1 MLHGHHRPEAERE
14 RLMPKRADYDAVV
27 VGAGPNGL
35 AAAITLGRQFN
46 AVLLLEAAK
55 TIGGGVR
62 SSELTLPGFIHDVC
76 STVQPL
82 SLASPF
88 FQQLD
93 LPQYGLDWIQPE
105 IPLAHP
111 FEDGSALFLHRSLD
125 ITAEAMGT
133 DGKAYKKLL
142 QPFVD
147 DEQNLLADILRP
159 FGFPASPFLMLRF
172 AYHALHSLKN
182 LVGTQFQCNRTQAL
196 FAGLAAHA
204 MIPLEQ
210 AATAAFSIVL
220 ATLAHTVGWPII
232 RGGSQK
238 LADALADCFRNGG
251 GEIVTDRRI
260 TSLADLP
267 KASSYFFDVTPRQL
281 LQIEGLGLSEPY
293 RNRLAGFR
301 YGPGVYKMDWALN
314 APIPW
319 KADICRKAGTVH
331 LGGSLEEIAASIR
344 DVHAGKVS
352 SAPYIVLAQSSLFDF
367 SRTPA
372 GKHTVWAYCHVPHGS
387 TADVSEL
394 MESRIERYAP
404 GFRECILARHVFS
417 AIGMEQYNANYVGG
431 DINGGL
437 QDLGQLYARPIAS
450 LHPYRTSEKNIYLCS
465 SSTPPGGGVH
475 GLCGYYAVNDLCR
488 KRQGDA

>member
-1 MLHGHHRPEAERE
+1 MFHGLEPEAERE
-14 RLMPKRADYDAVV
+14 RLMSKRDHYDAVV

-35 AAAITLGRQFN
+35 AAAIALGRQFN
-46 AVLLLEAAK
+46 TVLLLEAAK
-55 TIGGGVR
+55 TIGGGSR
-62 SSELTLPGFIHDVC
+62 SAELTLPGFHHDVC
-76 STVQPL
+76 SAIQPL

-88 FQQLD
+88 FRQLD
-93 LPQYGLDWIQPE
+93 LPQYGLEWIQPE

-111 FEDGSALFLHRSLD
+111 FEDGSALFLHRSLS
-125 ITAEAMGT
+125 ITADAMGA

-147 DEQNLLADILRP
+147 GEQRLLADILKP
-159 FGFPASPFLMLRF
+159 LGFPASPFLMARF
-172 AYHALHSLKN
+172 AFHALRSLKN
-182 LVGTQFQCNRTQAL
+182 LVETQFQSDRTRAL

-210 AATAAFSIVL
+210 TATAAFGIVL

-238 LADALADCFRNGG
+238 LADALADCFRRGG

-260 TSLADLP
+260 ASMADLP
-267 KASSYFFDVTPRQL
+267 KAGFYFFDVTPRQL
-281 LQIEGLGLSEPY
+281 LRIEDLGLSDNY
-293 RNRLAGFR
+293 RKRLAGFR
-301 YGPGVYKMDWALN
+301 YGPGVYKMDWALQ

-319 KADICRKAGTVH
+319 RADICRKAGTVH
-331 LGGSLEEIAASIR
+331 LGGSLGEIAASIR

-352 SAPYIVLAQSSLFDF
+352 PAPYIVLAQQSLFD
-367 SRTPA
+367 SSCAPA
-372 GKHTVWAYCHVPHGS
+372 GKHTAWAYCHVPHGS
-387 TADVSEL
+387 TADVSTL
-394 MESRIERYAP
+394 VESRIECYAP
-404 GFRECILARHVFS
+404 GFREVILARNTLS
-417 AIGMEQYNANYVGG
+417 AAAMEQYNPNYVGG

-437 QDLGQLYARPIAS
+437 QDLGQLYTRPVAS

-475 GLCGYYAVNDLCR
+475 GLCGYYAACDLCR
-488 KRQGDA
+488 RLQ

>member
-1 MLHGHHRPEAERE
+1 
-14 RLMPKRADYDAVV
+14 MPKRDDYDAVV

-35 AAAITLGRQFN
+35 AAAIALSRQFN

-62 SSELTLPGFIHDVC
+62 SAELTLPGFNHDVC
-76 STVQPL
+76 STIQPL

-88 FQQLD
+88 FRQLN
-93 LPQYGLDWIQPE
+93 LPQYGLEWIQPE

-111 FEDGSALFLHRSLD
+111 FEDGSALFLHRSLS
-125 ITAEAMGT
+125 ITADAMGA
-133 DGKAYKKLL
+133 DGKAYKRLL

-147 DEQNLLADILRP
+147 YEQRLLADILKP
-159 FGFPASPFLMLRF
+159 PHFPASPFLMARF
-172 AYHALHSLKN
+172 AFHALRSLKN
-182 LVGTQFQCNRTQAL
+182 LVETQFQSDRTRAL

-204 MIPLEQ
+204 MVPLEQ
-210 AATAAFSIVL
+210 TATAAFGIVL
-220 ATLAHTVGWPII
+220 ATLAHSVGWPII

-260 TSLADLP
+260 ASMTDLP
-267 KASSYFFDVTPRQL
+267 KAAAYFFDVTPRQL
-281 LQIEGLGLSEPY
+281 LHIEGLALSNTY
-293 RNRLAGFR
+293 RKRLARFR
-301 YGPGVYKMDWALN
+301 YGPGVYKMDWALK

-319 KADICRKAGTVH
+319 KAHVCGKAGTVH

-344 DVHAGKVS
+344 DVSAGKVS
-352 SAPYIVLAQSSLFDF
+352 SSPYIVLAQQSLLDP
-367 SRTPA
+367 SRAPA
-372 GKHTVWAYCHVPHGS
+372 GKHTAWAYCHVPHGS

-394 MESRIERYAP
+394 IESKIERYAP
-404 GFRECILARHVFS
+404 GFREEILARNTLTAV
-417 AIGMEQYNANYVGG
+417 AMEQYNANYVGG

-437 QDLGQLYARPIAS
+437 QDLRQLYTRPIAS
-450 LHPYRTSEKNIYLCS
+450 LHPYRTSVKNIYLCS

-475 GLCGYYAVNDLCR
+475 GLCGYYAVQDLCR
-488 KRQGDA
+488 QRQGSCPRNGT